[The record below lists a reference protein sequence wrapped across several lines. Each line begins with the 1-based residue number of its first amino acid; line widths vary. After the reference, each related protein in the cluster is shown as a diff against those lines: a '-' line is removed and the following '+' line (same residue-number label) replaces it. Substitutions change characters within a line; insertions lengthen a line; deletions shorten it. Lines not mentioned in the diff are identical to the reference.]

1 MFEIVEKKQLNKTTS
16 LLRIYAPMTAKKAQA
31 GQFVILRAD
40 KEGERLPFTITDF
53 DRDEKT
59 VSIVFKTVG
68 AGTLRLSKLNVGD
81 KLADLLGP
89 LGVQKETKGF
99 SRVAVVGGDTGCA
112 SAYIY
117 AKQLTKNGCKVDTI
131 IGFRTAEEV
140 ILKEEFQAISDN
152 FVLLTDDG
160 TAGQKG
166 VVTDGLK
173 TFLDRGVNYDMVIDF
188 GHLVM
193 MRNVCEL
200 TRQYGIKTIVSMT
213 PIMLDGTGMCGS
225 CRLTVNGKVKFACI
239 DGPDF
244 DGFTVD
250 FDEAI
255 KRNKMYGEQERHAY
269 KRACNLFKEV
279 E

>member
-40 KEGERLPFTITDF
+40 SEGERLPFTITDF
-53 DRDEKT
+53 DREQNT

-81 KLADLLGP
+81 KLADLVGP
-89 LGVQKETKGF
+89 LGVQKDTKGF
-99 SRVAVVGGDTGCA
+99 RRVAVVGGDTGCA

-117 AKQLTKNGCKVDTI
+117 AKQLKADGCIVDTVM
-131 IGFRTAEEV
+131 GFRTKDEV
-140 ILKEEFQAISDN
+140 ILEDEFKAISDT
-152 FVLLTDDG
+152 FLLYTDDG
-160 TAGQKG
+160 SAGEKG

-173 TFLDRGVNYDMVIDF
+173 RYIDEGANYDMVIDF

-200 TRQYGIKTIVSMT
+200 TKKYGIKTIVSMT
-213 PIMLDGTGMCGS
+213 PIMLDGTGMCGG
-225 CRLTVNGKVKFACI
+225 CRLTVNGKVKFACV

-255 KRNKMYGEQERHAY
+255 KRNKMYAQQEKHAY
-269 KRACNLFKEV
+269 ERACNLFKEV
-279 E
+279 K